1 MKKTNTITVNQ
12 MIYDTLKTK
21 KSKTPK
27 YYDVLIKMGYKLYN
41 GDNGWSDYDY
51 WEIYTVDDD
60 LLNISR
66 DRSGKKGL
74 FKSSHNCN
82 SANLTKVDYERI
94 INLSRKQQRQDFL
107 ATIFPASYSRN
118 IQRYRMLREDVRI
131 NASLT
136 ETYARKVKKAEE
148 EYKKAKES
156 LEGWEKKLD
165 ESVIKFNDFKLKEI
179 HDRRNKRR

>member
-27 YYDVLIKMGYKLYN
+27 YYDVLTKMGYKLYN

-51 WEIYTVDDD
+51 WEIYTVDGD

-66 DRSGKKGL
+66 DRSGKRGL

-82 SANLTKVDYERI
+82 SADLTKVDYERI
-94 INLSRKQQRQDFL
+94 ISLPRAKQREDFIS
-107 ATIFPASYSRN
+107 TIFPSSHSKKLQKYWTLNR
-118 IQRYRMLREDVRI
+118 DVRI
-131 NASLT
+131 NASFV
-136 ETYARKVKKAEE
+136 ESHARIAKKAEE

-156 LEGWEKKLD
+156 LEDWESRLD
-165 ESVIKFNDFKLKEI
+165 KSIDALNEFKRTQI
-179 HDRRNKRR
+179 YARRK

>member
-27 YYDVLIKMGYKLYN
+27 YYDVLTKMGYKLYN
-41 GDNGWSDYDY
+41 GDKGWSAYDY
-51 WEIYTVDDD
+51 WEIYTVDGD

-66 DRSGKKGL
+66 TYGGKRAL
-74 FKSSHNCN
+74 FKSAHNCN
-82 SANLTKVDYERI
+82 SADLTKVDYERI

-107 ATIFPASYSRN
+107 DIRFPCHSEKLQKYWTLNR
-118 IQRYRMLREDVRI
+118 DVRT
-131 NASLT
+131 NASFVESYT
-136 ETYARKVKKAEE
+136 RIAKKAEE

-156 LEGWEKKLD
+156 LEHWESKLEKSID
-165 ESVIKFNDFKLKEI
+165 EFNEFKRTQI
-179 HDRRNKRR
+179 YARRK

>member
-27 YYDVLIKMGYKLYN
+27 YYDVLTKMGYNLYN
-41 GDNGWSDYDY
+41 EDNCWSDYDY
-51 WEIYTVDDD
+51 WEIFTVDGD

-66 DRSGKKGL
+66 DRSGKRGL

-82 SANLTKVDYERI
+82 SADLTKVDYERI
-94 INLSRKQQRQDFL
+94 INLPRNQQRQDFL
-107 ATIFPASYSRN
+107 DVRFPCHSKN
-118 IQRYRMLREDVRI
+118 LQRYWRLKEDVRI
-131 NASLT
+131 HASLT
-136 ETYARKVKKAEE
+136 ETYAREVKKAEK

-156 LEGWEKKLD
+156 LEHWESRLD
-165 ESVIKFNDFKLKEI
+165 KSIDALNEFKRTQI
-179 HDRRNKRR
+179 YARRK

>member
-27 YYDVLIKMGYKLYN
+27 YYDVLTKMGYKLYN
-41 GDNGWSDYDY
+41 GDDGWSAYDY
-51 WEIYTVDDD
+51 WEIFTVDGDY
-60 LLNISR
+60 LNISR
-66 DRSGKKGL
+66 TKGGKRAL
-74 FKSSHNCN
+74 FKSAHNCN
-82 SANLTKVDYERI
+82 SADLTKVDYERI

>member
-27 YYDVLIKMGYKLYN
+27 YYDVLTKMGYKLYN
-41 GDNGWSDYDY
+41 GDKGWSDYDY
-51 WEIYTVDDD
+51 WEIYTVDGD

-66 DRSGKKGL
+66 DRSGKRGL

-82 SANLTKVDYERI
+82 SADLTKVDYERI
-94 INLSRKQQRQDFL
+94 INLPRNQQRQDFL
-107 ATIFPASYSRN
+107 DVRFPCHSKN
-118 IQRYRMLREDVRI
+118 LQRYWRLKEDVRI
-131 NASLT
+131 HASLT
-136 ETYARKVKKAEE
+136 ETYAREVKKAEE

-156 LEGWEKKLD
+156 LEHWESRLD
-165 ESVIKFNDFKLKEI
+165 KSIDALNEFKRTQI
-179 HDRRNKRR
+179 YARRK

>member
-27 YYDVLIKMGYKLYN
+27 YYDVLTKMGYKLYN

-51 WEIYTVDDD
+51 WEIFTVDGDY
-60 LLNISR
+60 LNISR
-66 DRSGKKGL
+66 DRSGKRGL

-82 SANLTKVDYERI
+82 SADLTKVDYERI

-107 ATIFPASYSRN
+107 DVRFPCHSKN
-118 IQRYRMLREDVRI
+118 LQRYWKLKEDVRI
-131 NASLT
+131 HASLT
-136 ETYARKVKKAEE
+136 ESYTKKMQRIEK
-148 EYKKAKES
+148 EYEDAKKS
-156 LEGWEKKLD
+156 LEGWESRLEKSID
-165 ESVIKFNDFKLKEI
+165 EFNEFKCTQI
-179 HDRRNKRR
+179 YARRK